1 MDPRGSGDI
10 RHMTESTAQAAG
22 DDVFGH
28 PRGLMTL
35 FFTELWERFGYY
47 GMRALLIL
55 YMTDVA
61 SGGLGMNTEISG
73 AIYGLFTFGVYA
85 LALPG
90 GWIADRVL
98 GQRHAVFVGGV
109 IIAAGYY
116 TLGLPMVLPGSELW
130 SFYLGL
136 VLVVLGTGLLK
147 PNVSAIVG
155 DLYTNDSPG
164 RRDAG
169 FSIFYMGINIGAFIG
184 PLICGWF
191 AERVDWNLGFSLAGV
206 GMTLGLIQYKLG
218 AGYLR
223 GAGELTGDAAV
234 PANVAV
240 ARRQLGIGL
249 VTSLV
254 VIAGLYLLSSTGAIN
269 MTVVGFAQITGA
281 IIVVVAVLYFGAI
294 ISVGCHDKVERQRV
308 FVIFLLFLGAAL
320 FWSGFEQAGS
330 SMNIFAR
337 DLTDRMLFGWEVP
350 TTWLQ
355 SVNPIFIILLAPVV
369 GLLWVKLGARNPSIP
384 MKFGM
389 GLVLLG
395 VGFLVLA
402 WGSLYVPENAAAN
415 PAVGVGMTWL
425 VVTYFFHTVGELAL
439 SPVGL
444 SSVTKLSPHRLVGQM
459 MGTWF
464 MGAALGNLV
473 AGLIASRI
481 EALPPQELFS
491 VVASI
496 VIGAG
501 FLFVIFS
508 SAINRLT
515 HGVK

>member
-1 MDPRGSGDI
+1 
-10 RHMTESTAQAAG
+10 MTTATAPSAG

-55 YMTDVA
+55 YMTDA
-61 SGGLGMNTEISG
+61 ARGGLGMDAEISG

-98 GQRHAVFVGGV
+98 GQRQAVFVGGV

-116 TLGLPMVLPGSELW
+116 SLGLPLVLPGSEIW

-155 DLYTNDSPG
+155 GLYENDAPA

-169 FSIFYMGINIGAFIG
+169 FSIFYMGINLGAFLG

-191 AERVDWNLGFSLAGV
+191 AERVDWHLGFGLAGV
-206 GMTLGLIQYKLG
+206 GMTLGLIQYARGLH
-218 AGYLR
+218 YLR
-223 GAGELTGDAAV
+223 GAGELAGESAEPV
-234 PANVAV
+234 RIAV
-240 ARRQLGIGL
+240 ARRRLGIGL
-249 VTSLV
+249 VAAVALA
-254 VIAGLYLLSSTGAIN
+254 AGIVGLSAIGAMNLTVFGFAQATGAI
-269 MTVVGFAQITGA
+269 V
-281 IIVVVAVLYFGAI
+281 VVVAVIYFAAI
-294 ISVGCHDKVERQRV
+294 IAFGCHDAVERQRV
-308 FVIFLLFLGAAL
+308 FVIFLLFLGAAM

-330 SMNIFAR
+330 SMNIYAR
-337 DLTDRMLFGWEVP
+337 DLTDRLLFGWEVP

-355 SVNPIFIILLAPVV
+355 SVNPVFIILLAPVI
-369 GLLWVKLGARNPSIP
+369 GLLWVRLGSRNPSIP
-384 MKFGM
+384 LKFGM

-402 WGSLYVPENAAAN
+402 WGALYVPGNAADS
-415 PAVGVGMTWL
+415 PAIGVGMTWL

-444 SSVTKLSPHRLVGQM
+444 SSVTKLSPNRFVGQM

-481 EALPPQELFS
+481 ETLPPQELFT

-496 VIGAG
+496 AVGSGI
-501 FLFVIFS
+501 LFVLFS
-508 SAINRLT
+508 PVINRMT
-515 HGVK
+515 HGIK

>member
-1 MDPRGSGDI
+1 
-10 RHMTESTAQAAG
+10 
-22 DDVFGH
+22 
-28 PRGLMTL
+28 MTL

-55 YMTDVA
+55 YMTDLA
-61 SGGLGMNTEISG
+61 RGGLGMDAEISG

-98 GQRHAVFVGGV
+98 GQRQAVFVGGV

-116 TLGLPMVLPGSELW
+116 CLGLPMVLPGSKIW

-155 DLYTNDSPG
+155 DLYEKDSPE

-169 FSIFYMGINIGAFIG
+169 FSIFYMGINIGAFLG
-184 PLICGWF
+184 PLVCGWF

-206 GMTLGLIQYKLG
+206 GMTLGLIQYSRGLRF
-218 AGYLR
+218 LR
-223 GAGELTGDAAV
+223 GAGELKGDSAE
-234 PANVAV
+234 PARVSV
-240 ARRQLGIGL
+240 ARRQLGISTVAAL
-249 VTSLV
+249 VL
-254 VIAGLYLLSSTGAIN
+254 IAGIYGLTTTGTIN
-269 MTVVGFAQITGA
+269 LTVVGFAQMTGA
-281 IIVVVAVLYFGAI
+281 IIVVVAILYFGSI
-294 ISVGCHDKVERQRV
+294 ISFGCHDKIERQRV
-308 FVIFLLFLGAAL
+308 FVIFLLFVGAAM

-337 DLTDRMLFGWEVP
+337 DLTDRLIFGWEVP

-355 SVNPIFIILLAPVV
+355 SVNPVFIILLAPVV
-369 GLLWVKLGARNPSIP
+369 GMLWVKLGAHNPSIP
-384 MKFGM
+384 LKFGM
-389 GLVLLG
+389 GLILLG

-402 WGSLYVPENAAAN
+402 WGSLYVPENSGAD

-444 SSVTKLSPHRLVGQM
+444 SSVTKLSPQRLVGQM

-496 VIGAG
+496 VVGAG
-501 FLFVIFS
+501 ILFVLFS
-508 SAINRLT
+508 RVINRMT

>member
-1 MDPRGSGDI
+1 
-10 RHMTESTAQAAG
+10 MTNPTVPAAG

-55 YMTDVA
+55 YMTDA
-61 SGGLGMNTEISG
+61 ARGGLGMDAEISG

-90 GWIADRVL
+90 GWIADRVI
-98 GQRHAVFVGGV
+98 GQRQAVFIGGI

-116 TLGLPMVLPGSELW
+116 SLGLPMLLPGSEIW

-136 VLVVLGTGLLK
+136 LLVVLGTGLLK

-155 DLYTNDSPG
+155 GLYENDAPA

-169 FSIFYMGINIGAFIG
+169 FSIFYMGINIGAFLG

-191 AERVDWNLGFSLAGV
+191 AERVDWHLGFSLAGV
-206 GMTLGLIQYKLG
+206 GMTLGLIQYARGLH
-218 AGYLR
+218 YLR
-223 GAGELTGDAAV
+223 GAGELAGESAE
-234 PANVAV
+234 PSRVAV
-240 ARRQLGIGL
+240 ARKQLGAGL
-249 VTSLV
+249 VGALV
-254 VIAGLYLLSSTGAIN
+254 LTAALAGLSATGAISL
-269 MTVVGFAQITGA
+269 TILGFAQATGL
-281 IIVVVAVLYFGAI
+281 IVVVVAAIYFAMVI
-294 ISVGCHDKVERQRV
+294 AFGCRDSVERQRV
-308 FVIFLLFLGAAL
+308 FVIFLLFLGAAM

-330 SMNIFAR
+330 SMNIYAR

-355 SVNPIFIILLAPVV
+355 SVNPVFIILLAPVV
-369 GLLWVKLGARNPSIP
+369 GLLWVRLGARNPSIP

-395 VGFLVLA
+395 IGFLVLA
-402 WGSLYVPENAAAN
+402 WGALYVPEGAVAS

-444 SSVTKLSPHRLVGQM
+444 SSVTKLSPNRLVGQM

-481 EALPPQELFS
+481 ETLPPQELFT

-496 VIGAG
+496 VVGAG
-501 FLFVIFS
+501 FVFVLFS
-508 SAINRLT
+508 PLINRMT

>member
-1 MDPRGSGDI
+1 
-10 RHMTESTAQAAG
+10 
-22 DDVFGH
+22 
-28 PRGLMTL
+28 MTL

-55 YMTDVA
+55 YMTDA
-61 SGGLGMNTEISG
+61 ARGGLGMSTEISG

-98 GQRHAVFVGGV
+98 GQRRSVFVGGV

-116 TLGLPMVLPGSELW
+116 SLGLPMVLAGSEIW

-136 VLVVLGTGLLK
+136 SLVVLGTGLLK

-155 DLYTNDSPG
+155 DLYENDAPA

-169 FSIFYMGINIGAFIG
+169 FSIFYMGINLGAFLG

-191 AERVDWNLGFSLAGV
+191 AERVDWHLGFSLAGV
-206 GMTLGLIQYKLG
+206 GMTLGLIQYSRGLH
-218 AGYLR
+218 YLR
-223 GAGELTGDAAV
+223 GAGELNGEAAEPRSV
-234 PANVAV
+234 TAAT
-240 ARRQLGIGL
+240 RQLGIGL
-249 VTSLV
+249 LAVLALAAGIVGLDAMGVMSLSV
-254 VIAGLYLLSSTGAIN
+254 YGFAQATGAI
-269 MTVVGFAQITGA
+269 V
-281 IIVVVAVLYFGAI
+281 VVVAVIYFASI
-294 ISVGCHDKVERQRV
+294 ISFGCHDAVERQRV
-308 FVIFLLFLGAAL
+308 FVIFLLFLGAAM

-330 SMNIFAR
+330 SMNIYAR
-337 DLTDRMLFGWEVP
+337 DLTDRTLWGWEVP

-355 SVNPIFIILLAPVV
+355 SVNPVFIILLAPVV
-369 GLLWVKLGARNPSIP
+369 GLLWVRLGERNPSIP
-384 MKFGM
+384 LKFGM
-389 GLVLLG
+389 GLLLLG

-402 WGSLYVPENAAAN
+402 WGALYVPENAADD
-415 PAVGVGMTWL
+415 PAVGVAMTWL

-444 SSVTKLSPHRLVGQM
+444 SSVTKLSPRRFVGQM

-481 EALPPQELFS
+481 ESLPPQELFM

-496 VIGAG
+496 VAGAG
-501 FLFVIFS
+501 LLFVLFS
-508 SAINRLT
+508 PVINRMT
-515 HGVK
+515 HGIK

>member
-1 MDPRGSGDI
+1 
-10 RHMTESTAQAAG
+10 MTTPTAAPAG

-47 GMRALLIL
+47 GMRAILIL

-61 SGGLGMNTEISG
+61 TGGLGLETEISG

-90 GWIADRVL
+90 GWIADRVI
-98 GQRHAVFVGGV
+98 GQRQAVFIGGV

-116 TLGLPMVLPGSELW
+116 SLGLPMVVPGSEIW

-136 VLVVLGTGLLK
+136 LLVVVGTGLLK

-155 DLYTNDSPG
+155 GLYPEDAPA

-169 FSIFYMGINIGAFIG
+169 FSIFYMGINIGAFLG

-191 AERVDWNLGFSLAGV
+191 AERVDWHLGFSLAGI
-206 GMTLGLIQYKLG
+206 GMTFGLIQYARG
-218 AGYLR
+218 RRYLR
-223 GAGELTGDAAV
+223 GAGELAGESAE
-234 PANVAV
+234 PGRVAV
-240 ARRQLGIGL
+240 ARKQLGAGL
-249 VTSLV
+249 VGTIVLTAA
-254 VIAGLYLLSSTGAIN
+254 IAGLAMMGAIN
-269 MTVVGFAQITGA
+269 VTILGFAQATGG
-281 IIVVVAVLYFGAI
+281 IVVVVAI
-294 ISVGCHDKVERQRV
+294 IYFASVIAFGCHNKVERQRV
-308 FVIFLLFLGAAL
+308 FVIFLLFLGAAM

-330 SMNIFAR
+330 SMNIYAR
-337 DLTDRMLFGWEVP
+337 DLTDRVFFGWEVP

-355 SVNPIFIILLAPVV
+355 SVNPVFIILLAPVV
-369 GLLWVKLGARNPSIP
+369 GMLWVKLGARNPSIP
-384 MKFGM
+384 LKFGM
-389 GLVLLG
+389 GLILLG

-402 WGSLYVPENAAAN
+402 WGALYVPEGAAAN
-415 PAVGVGMTWL
+415 AGVGVSMTWL

-444 SSVTKLSPHRLVGQM
+444 SSVTKLSPNRLVGQM

-481 EALPPQELFS
+481 EALPPEQLFT

-496 VIGAG
+496 VVGAG
-501 FLFVIFS
+501 FLFVLFS
-508 SAINRLT
+508 PLINRMT

>member
-1 MDPRGSGDI
+1 
-10 RHMTESTAQAAG
+10 MTDSTAPTAPSHDTAA
-22 DDVFGH
+22 FGH

-47 GMRALLIL
+47 GMRAILVL
-55 YMTDVA
+55 YMTDA
-61 SGGLGMNTEISG
+61 ARGGLGINNEISG

-90 GWIADRVL
+90 GWIADRVT
-98 GQRHAVFVGGV
+98 GQRQAVFIGGV

-116 TLGLPMVLPGSELW
+116 ALGLPLILPGSELW

-136 VLVVLGTGLLK
+136 ALVVLGTGLLK

-155 DLYTNDSPG
+155 GLYDDDAPA

-169 FSIFYMGINIGAFIG
+169 FSIFYMGINLGAFFG
-184 PLICGWF
+184 PLICGLVGEKVSWH
-191 AERVDWNLGFSLAGV
+191 LGFSLAGI
-206 GMTLGLIQYKLG
+206 GMTLGLIQYV
-218 AGYLR
+218 AGRKHLR
-223 GAGELTGDAAV
+223 GVGELMGEAAQPKV
-234 PANVAV
+234 LAAG
-240 ARRQLGIGL
+240 RRQLGIGL
-249 VTSLV
+249 VVVTVLAA
-254 VIAGLYLLSSTGAIN
+254 VIAALMFSGTINLSVVEFAQATGAI
-269 MTVVGFAQITGA
+269 V
-281 IIVVVAVLYFGAI
+281 VVVAAIYFAAI
-294 ISVGCHDKVERQRV
+294 IAFGCHDKVERHRV
-308 FVIFLLFLGAAL
+308 FVIFLLFLGAAM

-330 SMNIFAR
+330 SMNIYAR
-337 DLTDRMLFGWEVP
+337 DLTDRVVFGWEVP
-350 TTWLQ
+350 TSWLQ
-355 SVNPIFIILLAPVV
+355 SVNPVFIILLAPVM
-369 GLLWVKLGARNPSIP
+369 GMLWVKLGERNPSIP
-384 MKFGM
+384 LKFGM

-402 WGSLYVPENAAAN
+402 WGALYVPENAASN

-444 SSVTKLSPHRLVGQM
+444 SSVTKLSPQRLVGQM

-481 EALPPQELFS
+481 DQLPPNELFT
-491 VVASI
+491 VVSSI
-496 VIGAG
+496 AIGAG
-501 FLFVIFS
+501 LLFVLFS
-508 SAINRLT
+508 PLINRLT

>member
-1 MDPRGSGDI
+1 
-10 RHMTESTAQAAG
+10 
-22 DDVFGH
+22 
-28 PRGLMTL
+28 MTL

-55 YMTDVA
+55 YMTDA
-61 SGGLGMNTEISG
+61 ARGGLGMSTEISG

-98 GQRHAVFVGGV
+98 GQRRSVFVGGV

-116 TLGLPMVLPGSELW
+116 SLGLPMVLPGSEIW

-136 VLVVLGTGLLK
+136 ALVVLGTGLLK

-155 DLYTNDSPG
+155 DLYENDAPA

-169 FSIFYMGINIGAFIG
+169 FSIFYMGINLGAFLG

-191 AERVDWNLGFSLAGV
+191 AERVDWHLGFSLAGV
-206 GMTLGLIQYKLG
+206 GMTLGLIQYARG
-218 AGYLR
+218 ISYLR
-223 GAGELTGDAAV
+223 GAGELNGEAAEPGSVATARKQLGFGLFAAV
-234 PANVAV
+234 ALA
-240 ARRQLGIGL
+240 AGIVVLDSIG
-249 VTSLV
+249 VMSLSV
-254 VIAGLYLLSSTGAIN
+254 YGFAQATGAI
-269 MTVVGFAQITGA
+269 V
-281 IIVVVAVLYFGAI
+281 VVVAVIYFASI
-294 ISVGCHDKVERQRV
+294 ISFGCHDSVERQRV
-308 FVIFLLFLGAAL
+308 FVIFLLFLGAAM

-330 SMNIFAR
+330 SMNIYAR
-337 DLTDRMLFGWEVP
+337 DLTDRTLWGWEVP

-355 SVNPIFIILLAPVV
+355 SVNPVFIILLAPVI
-369 GLLWVKLGARNPSIP
+369 GLLWVKLGDRNPSIP
-384 MKFGM
+384 LKFGV
-389 GLVLLG
+389 GLLLLG

-402 WGSLYVPENAAAN
+402 WGALYVPENAADN
-415 PAVGVGMTWL
+415 PAAGVAMTWL

-444 SSVTKLSPHRLVGQM
+444 SSVTKLSPRRLVGQM

-481 EALPPQELFS
+481 ESLPPQELFM

-496 VIGAG
+496 VAGAG
-501 FLFVIFS
+501 LLFVLFS
-508 SAINRLT
+508 PVINRLT

>member
-1 MDPRGSGDI
+1 
-10 RHMTESTAQAAG
+10 MTKPTVPAAG

-47 GMRALLIL
+47 GMRAMLIL
-55 YMTDVA
+55 YMTDA
-61 SGGLGMNTEISG
+61 ARGGLGMDAEISG

-90 GWIADRVL
+90 GWIADRVI
-98 GQRHAVFVGGV
+98 GQRQAVFVGGV
-109 IIAAGYY
+109 IIAVGYY
-116 TLGLPMVLPGSELW
+116 SLGLPLVLPGSEIW

-136 VLVVLGTGLLK
+136 VLVVIGTGLLK

-155 DLYTNDSPG
+155 GLYENDAPG

-169 FSIFYMGINIGAFIG
+169 FSIFYMGINIGAFLG

-191 AERVDWNLGFSLAGV
+191 AERVDWHLGFSLAGV
-206 GMTLGLIQYKLG
+206 GMTFGLIQYARGLH
-218 AGYLR
+218 YLR
-223 GAGELTGDAAV
+223 GAGELSGESAE
-234 PANVAV
+234 PARVAV
-240 ARRQLGIGL
+240 ARKQLGGGL
-249 VTSLV
+249 IAALV
-254 VIAGLYLLSSTGAIN
+254 LTATLAGLSATGAISLT
-269 MTVVGFAQITGA
+269 MLGFAQATGA
-281 IIVVVAVLYFGAI
+281 IVVVVAVVYFATVI
-294 ISVGCHDKVERQRV
+294 AFGCRDTVERQRV
-308 FVIFLLFLGAAL
+308 FVIFLLFLGAAM

-330 SMNIFAR
+330 SMNIYAR
-337 DLTDRMLFGWEVP
+337 DLTDRVLFGWEVP

-355 SVNPIFIILLAPVV
+355 SVNPVFIILLAPVV
-369 GLLWVKLGARNPSIP
+369 GLLWVRLGARNPSIP
-384 MKFGM
+384 MKFGV

-402 WGSLYVPENAAAN
+402 WGALYVPQDAAAS

-444 SSVTKLSPHRLVGQM
+444 SSVTKLSPNRLVGQM

-481 EALPPQELFS
+481 ETLPPNELFT

-496 VIGAG
+496 AVGSG
-501 FLFVIFS
+501 VLFVVFS
-508 SAINRLT
+508 PLINRLT

>member
-1 MDPRGSGDI
+1 MTTPTAAPLGD
-10 RHMTESTAQAAG
+10 E
-22 DDVFGH
+22 VFGH

-55 YMTDVA
+55 YMTDA
-61 SGGLGMNTEISG
+61 ARGGLGLDTEISG

-98 GQRHAVFVGGV
+98 GQRRTVFFGGV

-116 TLGLPMVLPGSELW
+116 CLGLPLLLPGSELW

-155 DLYTNDSPG
+155 GLYSTDAPA

-169 FSIFYMGINIGAFIG
+169 FSIFYMGINIGAFLG
-184 PLICGWF
+184 PIICGWF
-191 AERVDWNLGFSLAGV
+191 AERIDWHLGFSLAGV
-206 GMTLGLIQYKLG
+206 GMTFGLIQYARG
-218 AGYLR
+218 QHYLR
-223 GAGELTGDAAV
+223 GAGELTAESAEPLRVAA
-234 PANVAV
+234 
-240 ARRQLGIGL
+240 ARRQLGIAL
-249 VTSLV
+249 VTALV
-254 VIAGLYLLSSTGAIN
+254 VIGGGIGLSAIGIISL
-269 MTVVGFAQITGA
+269 TILGFAQATGL
-281 IIVVVAVLYFGAI
+281 IVVVVAAIYFGLVIAF
-294 ISVGCHDKVERQRV
+294 GCRDAVERQRV
-308 FVIFLLFLGAAL
+308 FVIFLLFLGAAM

-330 SMNIFAR
+330 SMNIYAR
-337 DLTDRMLFGWEVP
+337 DLTDRLIFGWEVP
-350 TTWLQ
+350 TSWLQ
-355 SVNPIFIILLAPVV
+355 SVNPVFIILLAPVV
-369 GLLWVKLGARNPSIP
+369 GLLWVRLGERNPSIP
-384 MKFGM
+384 LKFGV

-402 WGSLYVPENAAAN
+402 WGALYVPENAAAS
-415 PAVGVGMTWL
+415 PAVGVSMAWL
-425 VVTYFFHTVGELAL
+425 TVTYFFHTVGELAL

-444 SSVTKLSPHRLVGQM
+444 SSVTKLSPNRLVGQM

-481 EALPPQELFS
+481 ESLPPQQLFT

-496 VIGAG
+496 VVGAG
-501 FLFVIFS
+501 LLFVLF
-508 SAINRLT
+508 APVINRMT